1 MKIIDE
7 TNSAIYY
14 FIDSIGT
21 VIIKKDYY
29 YRELTSMPVTVAS
42 EDNISITY
50 KMPDG
55 NTCTVS
61 KDNPMSQKEVIVRY
75 WLLKTYSKKFIRK

>member
-7 TNSAIYY
+7 TNNAIYY

-29 YRELTSMPVTVAS
+29 YRELTSMPITIAS
-42 EDNISITY
+42 EDDISITY
-50 KMPDG
+50 KMLDG

-75 WLLKTYSKKFIRK
+75 WLLKTYSKKIY